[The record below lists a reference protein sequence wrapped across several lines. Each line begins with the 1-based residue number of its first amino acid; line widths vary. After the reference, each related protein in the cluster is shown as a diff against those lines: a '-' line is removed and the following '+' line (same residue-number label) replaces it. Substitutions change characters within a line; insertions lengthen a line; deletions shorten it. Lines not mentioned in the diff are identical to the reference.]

1 MPKSTHTPE
10 YAVLLELLRELR
22 DRAGVLQAELAE
34 RLGVPQSYVSKSE
47 NGERRLDILE
57 VRAWCDALEVAFPTF
72 ARELD
77 KRLAKRR

>member
-10 YAVLLELLRELR
+10 YAILLELLKELR

-34 RLGVPQSYVSKSE
+34 RLETPQSYVSKSE

-57 VRAWCDALEVAFPTF
+57 VRAWCDALGVAFPTF

-77 KRLAKRR
+77 KRLGKRR